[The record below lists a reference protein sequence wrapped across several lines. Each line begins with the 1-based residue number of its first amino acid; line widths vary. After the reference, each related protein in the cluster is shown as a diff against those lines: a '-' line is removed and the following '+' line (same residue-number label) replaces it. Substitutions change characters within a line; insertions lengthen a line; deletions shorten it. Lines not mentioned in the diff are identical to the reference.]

1 MFPLRDENPTSLRPY
16 VTWTLIVLNIAI
28 FSLQITLFLGSSIN
42 LITIFGLIPKKVIA
56 EGTYYTFFTSMFLHG
71 GLVHIFGNMLYLY
84 IFGDNIE
91 DMCGRMNFL
100 IFYFLCGIAASLV
113 YLLSASN
120 STIPVIGASGAISG
134 VLGGYVTLFPKVR
147 IKTAI
152 PLFIIVQVI
161 YLPAYV
167 LIGFWFAYQLLFVS
181 MGAQTGVAYWAHI
194 GGFLAGMALIKPF
207 ARRRHLHPIYAK
219 ETY

>member
-1 MFPLRDENPTSLRPY
+1 MFPLHDENPTCIRPY
-16 VTWTLIVLNIAI
+16 LTWSIIILNVAI
-28 FSLQITLFLGSSIN
+28 FALQIALFLGSSTNI
-42 LITIFGLIPKKVIA
+42 IIIFGLIPAKVFA
-56 EGTYYTFFTSMFLHG
+56 DGSYYTFFTSMFLHA
-71 GLVHIFGNMLYLY
+71 GLIHLFGNMLYFY

-91 DMCGRMNFL
+91 DMCGRVYFIL
-100 IFYFLCGIAASLV
+100 FYLLCGIMASLV

-134 VLGGYVTLFPKVR
+134 ILGGYVTLFPKVR

-152 PLFIIVQVI
+152 PLFIIIQVV

-167 LIGFWFAYQLLFVS
+167 LIGFWFGYQLIFVL

-207 ARRRHLHPIYAK
+207 ARRKHLHPIYVEGK
-219 ETY
+219 